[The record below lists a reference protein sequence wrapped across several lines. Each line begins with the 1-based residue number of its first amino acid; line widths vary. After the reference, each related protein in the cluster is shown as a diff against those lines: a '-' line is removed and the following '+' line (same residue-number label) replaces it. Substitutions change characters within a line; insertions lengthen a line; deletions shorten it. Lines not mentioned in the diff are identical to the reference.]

1 MGLEKLGFTL
11 TPLKADGE
19 THYTVAM
26 KFPTPSSGF
35 KTLLKGVFWLG
46 SSALVLAMA
55 AGVIYLISAQ
65 TNPSGKRI
73 IQSLGDSV
81 VITFDESD
89 IPHIEA
95 KSASDALFALGYLHA
110 SERSWQM
117 EVNRRLA
124 SGRLSEIL
132 GKETMSIDRFT
143 RTLGIKRAAEKQFD
157 RYPVATKRLM
167 QAYADGVNAGNASL
181 GWALPVEYFLTGSKP
196 GHWSPTDSVAWM
208 LMMALD
214 LGGNWHKELQRLEL
228 SQFLSTQQV
237 WEVMPAY
244 IPGEPVSHVDF
255 AKMYRDINVF
265 HPNPLAREQ
274 KSKKLPATELAINE
288 VPGGKDGIGSNNWAL
303 TGKLT
308 ASGKPLL
315 ANDPHLGLSAPAI
328 WYMAHLEA
336 PGLNVIGA
344 TLPGIPGVVLGRTD
358 QLAWSFTNTGPDVQD
373 LYIEQLD
380 PKNPSVYRGPEG
392 PLPFT
397 VRQEIIDIK
406 GEPPLRFL
414 VKETRH
420 GPVISESYAR
430 AKRAI
435 DTDHFVLALRWT
447 ALDAENQSV
456 AGLLDMNQAKDLD
469 AFKQALRKNYAP
481 MQNIVMADVSGNIS
495 FQTAGMA
502 PKRTLHQGLYGVAPA
517 LGWEKQYDWNGY
529 VPFEQLPSSH
539 NPESNWIATAN
550 QQILA
555 SNDPNPLTGDWDLPT
570 RYDRIVDLIKG
581 NSSHDLASMKSM
593 QADTLSLGATPLL
606 ELFKSAQSKHPLAQ
620 QASEFTR
627 NFEGDMKVSS
637 AGALVFNAWADQMTR
652 KLFSRLSY
660 LFTENYGTRHFRQAL
675 ILQLQ
680 NPNSPWCNDPLTEQI
695 ESCADASNSALDKAL
710 EQLSTQFGDDPKNW
724 AWGKAH
730 TAISEH
736 RPFSKV
742 PLLGSLFNLT
752 QPFPGDSF
760 SINVGRLELLR
771 AENPFETKQAP
782 SLRTLFDLANL
793 EQSLFI
799 YQTGQSGW
807 VQSKLY
813 RNMSTLWAQ
822 NEYLP
827 LQMKPKKISRELTLV
842 TKEK

>member
-1 MGLEKLGFTL
+1 
-11 TPLKADGE
+11 
-19 THYTVAM
+19 M
-26 KFPTPSSGF
+26 KFPTPSSGL

-46 SSALVLAMA
+46 SAALILLIA
-55 AGVIYLISAQ
+55 AGITYLISAQ

-73 IQSLGDSV
+73 IKSLGDSV
-81 VITFDESD
+81 AITFDESD
-89 IPHIEA
+89 IPHILA
-95 KSASDALFALGYLHA
+95 KSPSDALFALGYLHA

-132 GKETMSIDRFT
+132 GKETISIDRFI

-167 QAYADGVNAGNASL
+167 QSYADGVNAGNASL

-214 LGGNWHKELQRLEL
+214 LGGNWHKELERLEL
-228 SQFLSTQQV
+228 SQFLSTKQI

-244 IPGEPVSHVDF
+244 TSGEPVSNVDF

-265 HPNPLAREQ
+265 NPNPLAREQ
-274 KSKKLPATELAINE
+274 KSQKLPATELAINE

-303 TGKLT
+303 AGKLT
-308 ASGKPLL
+308 VSGKPLL
-315 ANDPHLGLSAPAI
+315 ANDPHLGLSSPAI
-328 WYMAHLEA
+328 WYMAHIEA

-358 QLAWSFTNTGPDVQD
+358 QFAWSFTNTGPDVQD

-397 VRQEIIDIK
+397 VRQEMIAIK
-406 GEPPLRFL
+406 GESPLRFL

-420 GPVISESYAR
+420 GPVISEAYAR

-435 DTDHFVLALRWT
+435 DTDRFVLALRWT
-447 ALDAENQSV
+447 ALDTENQSV

-481 MQNIVMADVSGNIS
+481 MQNVVMADVSGNIS
-495 FQTAGMA
+495 LQTAGVA
-502 PKRTLHQGLYGVAPA
+502 PKRNLQQGLYGVAPA

-529 VPFEQLPSSH
+529 VPFEQLPSSN
-539 NPESNWIATAN
+539 NPESHWIATAN
-550 QQILA
+550 QQIL
-555 SNDPNPLTGDWDLPT
+555 SPTNPNPLTGDWDLPT
-570 RYDRIVDLIKG
+570 RYDRIVDLIK
-581 NSSHDLASMKSM
+581 SKQSHDLASMKSM
-593 QADTLSLGATPLL
+593 QADTVSLGATPLL

-620 QASEFTR
+620 QAFELSK

-637 AGALVFNAWADQMTR
+637 AGALIFNAWADQMTR
-652 KLFSRLSY
+652 KLFFRLGY
-660 LFTENYGTRHFRQAL
+660 LFTENYGVRNFRQAL

-695 ESCADASNSALDKAL
+695 ESCADTSNGALDKAL

-730 TAISEH
+730 IAVSEH
-736 RPFSKV
+736 RPFSKI

-760 SINVGRLELLR
+760 SVNVGRLELLR
-771 AENPFETKQAP
+771 ADNPFETKQAP
-782 SLRTLFDLANL
+782 SLRTLFDLADL

-813 RNMSTLWAQ
+813 RNMSALWAQ

-827 LQMKPKKISRELTLV
+827 LQMKPKKITRELKLV
-842 TKEK
+842 IQEK